1 MLFNSLPFILLF
13 LPAILALFYGCARLD
28 HRLAAGILALASICF
43 YGWWDSR
50 YVLLLAGSIIGNFLL
65 SDAILRNRG
74 RPHLAGGLLAAAV
87 GANLALLGYYKYA
100 GFFVRTADALGA
112 GFSVPQIVL
121 PLGISF
127 FTFTQ
132 IAFQVDTW
140 RGIACERN
148 FLHYFLFITYF
159 PHLIAGPI
167 LHHAEMMPQFGKA
180 QTFRFSPDRL
190 AVGLTLFI
198 LGLVKKTVCADGI
211 APVAQAVFAAA
222 ESRQAIDLP
231 HAWYGALAYA
241 MQIYFDFSA
250 YSDMA
255 LGISIM
261 FGIRLPLNFNSPYKA
276 RSIIDFWRRWHMT
289 LSRFLRDY
297 LYIPLGGSRCPPTRR
312 YANLMITML
321 LGGLWHGAGWTYVI
335 WGGLHGVYLVVNHG
349 WQGLRKRL
357 ALPGAGLIGQ
367 MLGLALTF
375 CSVTLAW
382 VFFRAET
389 VDGALALLRGLAG
402 ANGLHGDSQPY
413 VSNQHILS
421 LVLLLGIC
429 WFLPNA
435 YQLLGRSSPALQ
447 EVGPA
452 PALQWNPDLA
462 WALALAVLAALSL
475 SQILS
480 GAPSAFIY
488 FQF

>member
-1 MLFNSLPFILLF
+1 MLFNSLPFIFLF
-13 LPAILALFYGCARLD
+13 LPATLALFYGLARLD
-28 HRLAAGILALASICF
+28 HRIAAGFLALASICF

-50 YVLLLAGSIIGNFLL
+50 YVLLLTGSIIGNFLL

-74 RPHLAGGLLAAAV
+74 RSRLAWGLLVTAIA
-87 GANLALLGYYKYA
+87 ANLALLGYYKYA
-100 GFFVRTADALGA
+100 NFFIQNVNALGG
-112 GFSVPQIVL
+112 GFAVPYIVL

-140 RGIACERN
+140 RGLARERN
-148 FLHYFLFITYF
+148 FIHYFLFITYF

-190 AVGLTLFI
+190 ATGLTLFVM
-198 LGLVKKTVCADGI
+198 GLVKKTVCADGI
-211 APVAQAVFAAA
+211 APVAQITFAAA
-222 ESRQAIDLP
+222 ETGQAIDLP

-241 MQIYFDFSA
+241 LQIYFDFSA

-261 FGIRLPLNFNSPYKA
+261 FGICLPLNFNSPYKA
-276 RSIIDFWRRWHMT
+276 RNIIEFWRRWHMT

-297 LYIPLGGSRCPPTRR
+297 LYIPLGGNRCPAGQR
-312 YANLMITML
+312 YANLMATML
-321 LGGLWHGAGWTYVI
+321 LGGLWHGAAWTYVI
-335 WGGLHGVYLVVNHG
+335 WGGLHGVYLMVNHG
-349 WQGLRKRL
+349 WHRLREV
-357 ALPGAGLIGQ
+357 LPRFDT
-367 MLGLALTF
+367 GLAGRTLAVGLTF
-375 CSVTLAW
+375 ACVVVAW
-382 VFFRAET
+382 VFFRAAT
-389 VDGALALLRGLAG
+389 VDGAWTLLRGMAG
-402 ANGLHGDSQPY
+402 ANGLHAEGAPY
-413 VSNQHILS
+413 VSNQQILS
-421 LVLLLGIC
+421 ILLLLGIC

-435 YQLLGRSSPALQ
+435 YQVLGRFSPALQ
-447 EVGPA
+447 EVEATPRLHWR
-452 PALQWNPDLA
+452 PNLA
-462 WALALAVLAALSL
+462 WAGGLGLLAALSL

-480 GAPSAFIY
+480 GAPSEFIY